1 VGSGL
6 APVLCPR
13 RSSDNQFVPHRIDT
27 FLWFCKAMIAIVG
40 TSGTLLGSL
49 FLTGVD
55 WRYSGPAFYT
65 ARSIPGGMHTW
76 GAVFM
81 IVGLIVLAG
90 IIHGW
95 HPKTLAVS
103 LWALATVYLFFSM
116 AIWLEVGNLLVPL
129 TGGVTYLELAVL
141 SLICG
146 AVARRLT

>member
-1 VGSGL
+1 MGCSPDGES
-6 APVLCPR
+6 A
-13 RSSDNQFVPHRIDT
+13 
-27 FLWFCKAMIAIVG
+27 K
-40 TSGTLLGSL
+40 SL
-49 FLTGVD
+49 FC
-55 WRYSGPAFYT
+55 R
-65 ARSIPGGMHTW
+65 RQ
-76 GAVFM
+76 
-81 IVGLIVLAG
+81 
-90 IIHGW
+90 HGW